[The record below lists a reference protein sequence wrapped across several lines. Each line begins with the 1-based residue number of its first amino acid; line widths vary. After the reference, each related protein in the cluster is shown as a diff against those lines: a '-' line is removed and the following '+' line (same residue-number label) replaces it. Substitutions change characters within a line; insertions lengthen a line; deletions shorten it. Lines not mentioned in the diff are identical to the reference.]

1 MYLGSVE
8 NALPSRQIFLH
19 NELKIQRYTRRLF
32 DRPPRAF
39 NPYNDIDEV
48 YQLQINRRVW

>member
-19 NELKIQRYTRRLF
+19 NELKIQRYARRLF
-32 DRPPRAF
+32 DRP
-39 NPYNDIDEV
+39 
-48 YQLQINRRVW
+48 QRRLTPITI